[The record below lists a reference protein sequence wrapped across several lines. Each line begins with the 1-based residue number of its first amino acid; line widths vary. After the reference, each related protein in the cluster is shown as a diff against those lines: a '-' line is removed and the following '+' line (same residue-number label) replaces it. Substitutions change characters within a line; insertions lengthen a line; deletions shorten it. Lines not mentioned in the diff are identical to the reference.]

1 MKMKTGFCIAV
12 TLLSIE
18 IYAQGKNDK
27 FSDLSSAEKS
37 WVLWHPFKAKKAL
50 KVSQRT
56 LQLTDSIGELGIIGK
71 DRSGGQLDA
80 FKHTLWMAKLSQD
93 IGKKAS
99 LKLGKAHE
107 KGNYKSYKKGRH
119 EDGNLPDKISS
130 DMDLFNNRVGVQ
142 MGQDHSKATDSE
154 LIEIIFKHIAEGELR
169 IVKKQGAV
177 YLTCSG
183 SPIDN
188 SELKG
193 RWENE
198 KCLVPS
204 NEI

>member
-130 DMDLFNNRVGVQ
+130 DMDLFNNHVGVQ
-142 MGQDHSKATDSE
+142 IGQDHSKAKDSE
-154 LIEIIFKHIAEGELR
+154 LIEIIYKHIAEGELR
-169 IVKKQGAV
+169 IVKKQGTV